1 MKKTKKIIYAFIF
14 GRQRSIRLK
23 NKNLR
28 KIGGETLIEKSI
40 KVAKKVGKI
49 KKIYVSSDSRS
60 IIRLAKKKKLIQF

>member
-40 KVAKKVGKI
+40 KVAKKVGKEI
-49 KKIYVSSDSRS
+49 KKIYVSSR
-60 IIRLAKKKKLIQF
+60 F